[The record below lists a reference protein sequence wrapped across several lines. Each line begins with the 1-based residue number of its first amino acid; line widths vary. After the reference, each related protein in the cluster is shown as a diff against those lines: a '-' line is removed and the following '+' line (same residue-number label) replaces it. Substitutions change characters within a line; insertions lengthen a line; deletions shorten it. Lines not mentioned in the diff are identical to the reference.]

1 MSTSVVIVKKTG
13 VLQDRVIQSLDKS
26 INEST
31 LYKEAGFKS
40 SEGFQLQ
47 TTWTATDLAKPFS
60 VSLYAKSKGK
70 AGQENKYDFPP
81 PVDNTLYFGSCLLM
95 ANGASLTTKEWIKIY
110 EHLFGGF
117 EDLGSEDS
125 EESEDELSDPDVPR
139 TKEGYV
145 KDDFI
150 VDDDDDELVEGSDSD
165 SSFEVKKKPKPKRK
179 TPVSVNPCVSTK
191 EKKKEKTLH
200 TKKKTEKTV
209 KKDKDPKN
217 EVLSNSPKEEES
229 SSSSTYLE
237 CSSELQE
244 EAYFE

>member
-13 VLQDRVIQSLDKS
+13 VLQDRVIKLLDKS
-26 INEST
+26 IDEST
-31 LYKEAGFKS
+31 LYKEAGFKN

-47 TTWTATDLAKPFS
+47 TTWNAADIAKPFS

-125 EESEDELSDPDVPR
+125 EESEDELSDPDVSR

-150 VDDDDDELVEGSDSD
+150 VDDDDESAEVDGSDSD
-165 SSFEVKKKPKPKRK
+165 SSFEVKKKPKPKPKRK
-179 TPVSVNPCVSTK
+179 TSVSTISS
-191 EKKKEKTLH
+191 KEKTQQS
-200 TKKKTEKTV
+200 KKKTEKTV
-209 KKDKDPKN
+209 KKEKEPKN
-217 EVLSNSPKEEES
+217 EVLSNSPKEKES

>member
-1 MSTSVVIVKKTG
+1 MSTSVVIVKKNG
-13 VLQDRVIQSLDKS
+13 VLQDRVIKSLDKS
-26 INEST
+26 IDEST
-31 LYKEAGFKS
+31 LYKEAGFKNS
-40 SEGFQLQ
+40 DGFQLQ
-47 TTWTATDLAKPFS
+47 TTWTATDIAKPFS

-150 VDDDDDELVEGSDSD
+150 VDDDDDENELVEGSDSD
-165 SSFEVKKKPKPKRK
+165 SSFEVKKKPKRK

-191 EKKKEKTLH
+191 EKKKEKTLQ
-200 TKKKTEKTV
+200 TKKKTA

-217 EVLSNSPKEEES
+217 EVLSNSSKEEES
-229 SSSSTYLE
+229 SSSSSYLE

>member
-1 MSTSVVIVKKTG
+1 MSTSVVIVKKNG
-13 VLQDRVIQSLDKS
+13 VLQDRVIKLLD
-26 INEST
+26 EST
-31 LYKEAGFKS
+31 LYKEAGFKNS
-40 SEGFQLQ
+40 DGFQLQ
-47 TTWTATDLAKPFS
+47 TTWTATSIAKPFS

-95 ANGASLTTKEWIKIY
+95 ANGASLTTKEWINIY

-125 EESEDELSDPDVPR
+125 EESEDELSDPDVSR
-139 TKEGYV
+139 TKEGYI

-150 VDDDDDELVEGSDSD
+150 VDDDDDDELVEGSDSD
-165 SSFEVKKKPKPKRK
+165 SSFEVKKKPKRK
-179 TPVSVNPCVSTK
+179 TPVSTNPCVSTK
-191 EKKKEKTLH
+191 EKKKEKTPS
-200 TKKKTEKTV
+200 TQKKTTKND
-209 KKDKDPKN
+209 KKDKEPKN
-217 EVLSNSPKEEES
+217 EVLSNSPKEEDS
-229 SSSSTYLE
+229 SSSSSYLE